1 MVDYKLCNL
10 KVEIYVVVFVSIYG
24 EGDVLDDVIELY
36 EFLVGKKVLK
46 FVDIK
51 YVVLGLGDSSY
62 EFFC

>member
-1 MVDYKLCNL
+1 MKL
-10 KVEIYVVVFVSIYG
+10 EIYVVFFVSMYG

-36 EFLVGKKVLK
+36 EFVSGKKVFKL
-46 FVDIK
+46 FNIK